1 MKYNEQKKTTIPSGE
16 GIEMKMKKFA
26 VAAAI
31 AMMGMSLMACG
42 GKKTAESAAES
53 KAEGAA
59 SVKTVSAGKLI
70 MATNAEF
77 PPYEYHEG
85 NEIKGIDV
93 EICRAVAEKL
103 GLELQIEDV
112 AFDAIIPEVASGKA
126 DLAAAGMTVTE
137 DRKQNMDF
145 SDTYA
150 TSIQLILVQEN
161 SSIAGKEDLTGKKIG
176 VQLGTT
182 SDLFSTEDFG
192 EDAVVRYSKSMEA
205 VQALSQGKIDAVIV
219 DSQTAKEFVNEVK
232 GIKALDSSYS
242 DEAYAIGVKKGN
254 TELLNAVN
262 AALAELKS
270 EGKLDEIV
278 TKYTKAE

>member
-1 MKYNEQKKTTIPSGE
+1 
-16 GIEMKMKKFA
+16 MKMKKFA

-93 EICRAVAEKL
+93 EICRAVAKKL

-145 SDTYA
+145 S
-150 TSIQLILVQEN
+150 IQLILVQEN
-161 SSIAGKEDLTGKKIG
+161 STIAGKEDLTGKKIG

>member
-1 MKYNEQKKTTIPSGE
+1 
-16 GIEMKMKKFA
+16 MKMKKFA

-59 SVKTVSAGKLI
+59 SVKTVSSGKLI

-93 EICRAVAEKL
+93 EICQAVAEKL

-112 AFDAIIPEVASGKA
+112 AFDSIIPEVASGKA

-161 SSIAGKEDLTGKKIG
+161 STIAGKEDLTGKKIG
-176 VQLGTT
+176 VQQGTT

-205 VQALSQGKIDAVIV
+205 VQALTQGKIDAVIV

>member
-1 MKYNEQKKTTIPSGE
+1 
-16 GIEMKMKKFA
+16 MKMKKFA

-93 EICRAVAEKL
+93 EICRSVAEKL

-182 SDLFSTEDFG
+182 AISSAPRTSERARLSATRR
-192 EDAVVRYSKSMEA
+192 AWRLCRRSVRARCTRSSW
-205 VQALSQGKIDAVIV
+205 
-219 DSQTAKEFVNEVK
+219 TARPRRN
-232 GIKALDSSYS
+232 L
-242 DEAYAIGVKKGN
+242 
-254 TELLNAVN
+254 
-262 AALAELKS
+262 
-270 EGKLDEIV
+270 
-278 TKYTKAE
+278 

>member
-1 MKYNEQKKTTIPSGE
+1 
-16 GIEMKMKKFA
+16 MKMKKFA
-26 VAAAI
+26 VVAAI
-31 AMMGMSLMACG
+31 AMMGMTLMACG

-53 KAEGAA
+53 KAEGTA

-112 AFDAIIPEVASGKA
+112 AFDSIIPEVAS
-126 DLAAAGMTVTE
+126 
-137 DRKQNMDF
+137 RKQNMDF

-161 SSIAGKEDLTGKKIG
+161 STIAGKEDLTGKKIG
-176 VQLGTT
+176 VQQGTT

-205 VQALSQGKIDAVIV
+205 VQALTQGKIDAVIV

-278 TKYTKAE
+278 TQYSELCG

>member
-1 MKYNEQKKTTIPSGE
+1 
-16 GIEMKMKKFA
+16 MKMKKFA

-31 AMMGMSLMACG
+31 AMMGMTLMACG

-112 AFDAIIPEVASGKA
+112 AFDAII
-126 DLAAAGMTVTE
+126 
-137 DRKQNMDF
+137 RK
-145 SDTYA
+145 
-150 TSIQLILVQEN
+150 
-161 SSIAGKEDLTGKKIG
+161 
-176 VQLGTT
+176 
-182 SDLFSTEDFG
+182 
-192 EDAVVRYSKSMEA
+192 
-205 VQALSQGKIDAVIV
+205 
-219 DSQTAKEFVNEVK
+219 
-232 GIKALDSSYS
+232 
-242 DEAYAIGVKKGN
+242 
-254 TELLNAVN
+254 
-262 AALAELKS
+262 
-270 EGKLDEIV
+270 
-278 TKYTKAE
+278 

>member
-1 MKYNEQKKTTIPSGE
+1 
-16 GIEMKMKKFA
+16 MKMKKFA

-42 GKKTAESAAES
+42 SKKTAESAAES

-161 SSIAGKEDLTGKKIG
+161 
-176 VQLGTT
+176 
-182 SDLFSTEDFG
+182 
-192 EDAVVRYSKSMEA
+192 
-205 VQALSQGKIDAVIV
+205 
-219 DSQTAKEFVNEVK
+219 
-232 GIKALDSSYS
+232 
-242 DEAYAIGVKKGN
+242 
-254 TELLNAVN
+254 
-262 AALAELKS
+262 
-270 EGKLDEIV
+270 
-278 TKYTKAE
+278 

>member
-1 MKYNEQKKTTIPSGE
+1 MKLKKV
-16 GIEMKMKKFA
+16 A

-31 AMMGMSLMACG
+31 GLMGMALMACG
-42 GKKTAESAAES
+42 GKKSEESSSAAGSES
-53 KAEGAA
+53 NVSSGSVAA
-59 SVKTVSAGKLI
+59 DAAKVKTVSAGKLT
-70 MATNAEF
+70 MVTNAEF

-112 AFDAIIPEVASGKA
+112 AFDSIIPEVASGKA

-161 SSIAGKEDLTGKKIG
+161 STIAGKEDLTGKKIG
-176 VQLGTT
+176 VQQGTT

-205 VQALSQGKIDAVIV
+205 VQALTQGKIDAVIV

-278 TKYTKAE
+278 TQYTKAE

>member
-1 MKYNEQKKTTIPSGE
+1 
-16 GIEMKMKKFA
+16 MKMKKFA

-59 SVKTVSAGKLI
+59 SVKTVSSGKLI

-112 AFDAIIPEVASGKA
+112 IPEVASGKA

>member
-1 MKYNEQKKTTIPSGE
+1 MSKRKNDSIGE

-161 SSIAGKEDLTGKKIG
+161 SSIAGKEDLSGKKIG

-192 EDAVVRYSKSMEA
+192 EDSVVRYSKSMEA
-205 VQALSQGKIDAVIV
+205 VQALTQGKIDAVIV

-270 EGKLDEIV
+270 EGKLDEIAA
-278 TKYTKAE
+278 KYTKTE

>member
-1 MKYNEQKKTTIPSGE
+1 MSKRKNDSIGE

-161 SSIAGKEDLTGKKIG
+161 SSIAGKEDLSGKKIG

>member
-1 MKYNEQKKTTIPSGE
+1 
-16 GIEMKMKKFA
+16 MKMKKFA

-53 KAEGAA
+53 KAEGTA
-59 SVKTVSAGKLI
+59 SVKTVSSGKLI

-161 SSIAGKEDLTGKKIG
+161 SIIAGKEDLTGKKIG

>member
-1 MKYNEQKKTTIPSGE
+1 
-16 GIEMKMKKFA
+16 MKMKKFA

-31 AMMGMSLMACG
+31 AMMGMTLMACG
-42 GKKTAESAAES
+42 GKKSEESSAAAGSES
-53 KAEGAA
+53 NVSSGSVAA
-59 SVKTVSAGKLI
+59 DAAKVKTVSAGKLT
-70 MATNAEF
+70 MVTNAEF

-112 AFDAIIPEVASGKA
+112 AFDSIIPEVASGKA

-161 SSIAGKEDLTGKKIG
+161 STIAGKEDLTGKKIG
-176 VQLGTT
+176 VQQGTT

-205 VQALSQGKIDAVIV
+205 VQALTQGKIDAVIV

-278 TKYTKAE
+278 TRYTKAE

>member
-1 MKYNEQKKTTIPSGE
+1 
-16 GIEMKMKKFA
+16 MKMKKFA
-26 VAAAI
+26 VVAAI
-31 AMMGMSLMACG
+31 AMMGMTLMACG

-53 KAEGAA
+53 KAEGTA

-112 AFDAIIPEVASGKA
+112 AFDSIIPEVASGKA

-161 SSIAGKEDLTGKKIG
+161 STIAGKEDLTGKKIG
-176 VQLGTT
+176 VQQGTT

-205 VQALSQGKIDAVIV
+205 VQALTQGKIDAVIV

-278 TKYTKAE
+278 TRYTKAE

>member
-1 MKYNEQKKTTIPSGE
+1 MKLKKV
-16 GIEMKMKKFA
+16 A

-31 AMMGMSLMACG
+31 GLMGMALMACG
-42 GKKTAESAAES
+42 GKKSEESSAAAGSES
-53 KAEGAA
+53 NVSSGSVAA
-59 SVKTVSAGKLI
+59 DAAKVKTVSAGKLT
-70 MATNAEF
+70 MVTNAEF

-112 AFDAIIPEVASGKA
+112 AFDSIIPEVASGKA

-161 SSIAGKEDLTGKKIG
+161 STIAGKEDLTGKKIG
-176 VQLGTT
+176 VQQGTT

-205 VQALSQGKIDAVIV
+205 VQALTQGKIDAVIV

-278 TKYTKAE
+278 TQYTKAE

>member
-1 MKYNEQKKTTIPSGE
+1 
-16 GIEMKMKKFA
+16 MKMKKIA

-93 EICRAVAEKL
+93 EICWAVAEKL

>member
-1 MKYNEQKKTTIPSGE
+1 
-16 GIEMKMKKFA
+16 MKMKKFA

-42 GKKTAESAAES
+42 GKKTAES

-112 AFDAIIPEVASGKA
+112 AFDAIIP
-126 DLAAAGMTVTE
+126 
-137 DRKQNMDF
+137 
-145 SDTYA
+145 
-150 TSIQLILVQEN
+150 
-161 SSIAGKEDLTGKKIG
+161 
-176 VQLGTT
+176 
-182 SDLFSTEDFG
+182 
-192 EDAVVRYSKSMEA
+192 
-205 VQALSQGKIDAVIV
+205 
-219 DSQTAKEFVNEVK
+219 
-232 GIKALDSSYS
+232 
-242 DEAYAIGVKKGN
+242 
-254 TELLNAVN
+254 
-262 AALAELKS
+262 
-270 EGKLDEIV
+270 
-278 TKYTKAE
+278 

>member
-1 MKYNEQKKTTIPSGE
+1 
-16 GIEMKMKKFA
+16 MKMKKFA

-161 SSIAGKEDLTGKKIG
+161 SSIAGKED
-176 VQLGTT
+176 
-182 SDLFSTEDFG
+182 FG